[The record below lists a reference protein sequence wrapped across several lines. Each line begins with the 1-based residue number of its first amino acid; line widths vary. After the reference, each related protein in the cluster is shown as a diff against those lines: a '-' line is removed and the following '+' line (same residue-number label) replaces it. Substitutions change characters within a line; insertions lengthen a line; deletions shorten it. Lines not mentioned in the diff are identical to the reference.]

1 MAKQILPFHN
11 EYNAATSIASFANPV
26 IVFENY
32 ADNYNSSFIE
42 VVRKIRSNLAEI
54 RTNLGPSTTFR
65 ERSNSAVSTDSYAI
79 MIQINNKQLEATD
92 LLRELLLKM
101 EKSPL
106 HILFYLLRCHDGK
119 YHVNPFYRKRK
130 ASTSSGVQSEDCA
143 MTYNKMKK
151 LFSSKFFGM
160 VYKVSHTFTLSL
172 VIGIK
177 INNEQ

>member
-1 MAKQILPFHN
+1 MNLIFQEIGSLSKQVLPHHV
-11 EYNAATSIASFANPV
+11 EMYNAATSIASFANPV
-26 IVFENY
+26 IVFEEY

-106 HILFYLLRCHDGK
+106 HILFYMLRCHDGK

-130 ASTSSGVQSEDCA
+130 ASGGQSEENA
-143 MTYNKMKK
+143 MTYIKMKK
-151 LFSSKFFGM
+151 LFSFKFFGM
-160 VYKVSHTFTLSL
+160 VYKVST
-172 VIGIK
+172 
-177 INNEQ
+177 